1 MKRKSFESEL
11 NQTENSM
18 ADFIESYNKT
28 IPQGFPRASVA
39 ALQQFQTSHPILF
52 KKGAGWSVDKHRK
65 RLMDWLSSYQMHE
78 S

>member
-11 NQTENSM
+11 NSAQTSI
-18 ADFIESYNKT
+18 ADFIEAYNKT
-28 IPQGFPRASVA
+28 IPPSFPRASAA
-39 ALQQFQTSHPILF
+39 ALQQFQISHPILF
-52 KKGAGWSVDKHRK
+52 KKGTGWSVDKHRK